1 MARGQV
7 KSIINILTKRPS
19 LESEFAV
26 ETSIANLYKF
36 EDINELRE
44 IANQNA
50 KPIIY
55 IHDFGIELEDG
66 VTDVW
71 YFEHEALDKKYWYRF
86 DFDINNGWKLDL
98 DFIKDDIEKIYGEDG
113 YNITYPNINAPTKH
127 PVGWVKISQK

>member
-44 IANQNA
+44 IAIQLARANHKQSHFICNS
-50 KPIIY
+50 
-55 IHDFGIELEDG
+55 LEIMC
-66 VTDVW
+66 T
-71 YFEHEALDKKYWYRF
+71 
-86 DFDINNGWKLDL
+86 
-98 DFIKDDIEKIYGEDG
+98 
-113 YNITYPNINAPTKH
+113 
-127 PVGWVKISQK
+127 QQ